1 MIGVLNPF
9 GFFSETLILSS
20 SLHVNSICY
29 HDKQRCE
36 SRNNKI
42 HGMGWRVVVGPSGL
56 VLGGTFAGQ
65 VANAGTWMDCG
76 LHSIENLVEVSSRY
90 SHFHIM
96 LASQFRTSVPECF
109 ILLQE

>member
-1 MIGVLNPF
+1 MMGVLNPF
-9 GFFSETLILSS
+9 AFFSESLILSF

-29 HDKQRCE
+29 HDKQQCE

-76 LHSIENLVEVSSRY
+76 LHSIENLAEVISD
-90 SHFHIM
+90 IVK
-96 LASQFRTSVPECF
+96 LV
-109 ILLQE
+109 